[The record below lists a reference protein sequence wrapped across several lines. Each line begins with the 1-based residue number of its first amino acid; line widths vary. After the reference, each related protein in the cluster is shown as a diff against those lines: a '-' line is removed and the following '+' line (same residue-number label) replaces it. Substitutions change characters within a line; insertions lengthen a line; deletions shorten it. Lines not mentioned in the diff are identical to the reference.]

1 MSRLCLRASCRR
13 FSSCLCAAA
22 RAVWP
27 GPCLDLQ
34 TNLVDYSDAALL
46 ARCILVSPSCTPTK
60 LQHLHVIRPV
70 SQKTPVKACQEHRVM
85 QSCECIYYASRAVDL
100 VLQCSLVEQ
109 NLKLLTL
116 SLLC

>member
-13 FSSCLCAAA
+13 VSSCLCAAA

-34 TNLVDYSDAALL
+34 TNSVVHDYGVAAML
-46 ARCILVSPSCTPTK
+46 AKCILGSPPCTFTK

-70 SQKTPVKACQEHRVM
+70 SQVTSVKACQEHRVM
-85 QSCECIYYASRAVDL
+85 QSCKCIYYASRAVFFF
-100 VLQCSLVEQ
+100 VLAMLIC
-109 NLKLLTL
+109 
-116 SLLC
+116 